1 MFLSAKIAGNGDTQ
15 QGSVKFKTQNVPN
28 VISLILLTI
37 IMTLH
42 GVVKLTIN
50 STLPD

>member
-1 MFLSAKIAGNGDTQ
+1 MD
-15 QGSVKFKTQNVPN
+15 
-28 VISLILLTI
+28 LILLTI

-50 STLPD
+50 STLPDWKPRKANHAHICSSVSTVRVLMILTL